1 MKKIFILTIL
11 AASFCMSSCTKEL
24 DALFLNPDGSTE
36 TKIEYLF
43 TRALTEQGAGMRI
56 GYNPSGY
63 YLVLRTLSPWL
74 QLAGADG
81 NDSEMMTAVA
91 NTINNSWGSFY
102 TGFAPKVT
110 EMKIQY
116 DLLPDEEKADY
127 DIYMHLIRVVNA
139 NATMKMTDLYGD
151 IPYSEAF
158 QARVG
163 EQLFFPKYDTQLDIY
178 KSLLADLKEVDTFL
192 STFTLNGSLV
202 HNTLATQDILNDGDI
217 TKWRRFANSLRL
229 RAAMR
234 LSDAD
239 RSLAESTI
247 QDIMSSNAPLSLTN
261 VDNILVNAEAP
272 DGLNI
277 VGGGGILFGRAIEDS
292 PNLVWAPEHMLDLMN
307 GANDPRMSYM
317 WVPNNGGDYVG
328 LPSSPDTQGTITIDR
343 DNYAYIN
350 EELMRNNELLP
361 GFVITAAE
369 VNFLLAEAVMEG
381 FISGT
386 AKDYYDTALRES
398 INFYWE
404 ILNLEGDSGAT
415 APDTA
420 EVDAFVDASTA
431 TFNNTK
437 EQLGTQKWIHFGLF
451 QPREAYASYRRLD
464 FPVLPVNEAN
474 GTALVVPVRI
484 TIPDND
490 KVVNE
495 ENYNAVKAQDT
506 PNTKVGWDIN

>member
-11 AASFCMSSCTKEL
+11 AVSFCISSCTKEL
-24 DALFLNPDGSTE
+24 DALFLDPDGSTE

-43 TRALTEQGAGMRI
+43 TRALTESGAGMRI

-81 NDSEMMTAVA
+81 NDSEMMTTVA
-91 NTINNSWGSFY
+91 NAINNSWSAFY

-110 EMKIQY
+110 EMKVQY
-116 DLLPDEEKADY
+116 ANLSDEEKSDY
-127 DIYMHLIRVVNA
+127 DIYMNLIKIVNA
-139 NATMKMTDLYGD
+139 NATMKITDLYGD

-158 QARVG
+158 QARLG

-178 KSLLADLKEVDTFL
+178 KTLLAELKEVDTYL
-192 STFTLNGSLV
+192 STFSLNGSAV
-202 HNTLATQDILNDGDI
+202 HATLANQDILNDGDI

-234 LSDAD
+234 LSDVERA
-239 RSLAESTI
+239 LAESTV
-247 QDIMSSNAPLSLTN
+247 QDIMSNNAPLSLTN
-261 VDNILVNAEAP
+261 ADNILVNAEAP
-272 DGLNI
+272 NGLNI
-277 VGGGGILFGRAIEDS
+277 VGGGGGLFGRAIEDS
-292 PNLVWAPEHMLDLMN
+292 PNLVYAPEHMLNLMN
-307 GANDPRMSYM
+307 AANDPRIPYM
-317 WVPNNGGDYVG
+317 WVPNEAGNYVG

-343 DNYAYIN
+343 ANYAYIN

-369 VNFLLAEAVMEG
+369 VNFLLAEAAMEG
-381 FISGT
+381 FIAGN

-437 EQLGTQKWIHFGLF
+437 AQLGTQKWIHFGLF
-451 QPREAYASYRRLD
+451 QPNQAYASYRRLD
-464 FPVLPVNEAN
+464 APVLPVNMAGGN
-474 GTALVVPVRI
+474 ALVVPVRI

-506 PNTKVGWDIN
+506 PNTKVGWDVN